1 MQWSNLYFK
10 IFLKDDANED
20 DEKRC
25 FICGIERSEFD
36 KRNKVSIHEF
46 CDYYGW
52 LLWRILKIM

>member
-1 MQWSNLYFK
+1 MREKKVSICNDQSLVK
-10 IFLKDDANED
+10 IFFKDDANED

-46 CDYYGW
+46 CDYCG
-52 LLWRILKIM
+52 